1 MGMPRCRWIGTER
14 KGNRGSLARRLAGP
28 EEPTPDR
35 DVSSRS
41 AARPSARFHGVK
53 VPDTRV
59 LLLGDTGSDSL
70 AKALAASK
78 RTVTRTSD
86 ADEAVKLASSQDVI
100 VLDAVAPP
108 RSLADVCREIRGVPT
123 LAELPILAIS
133 AADSVEDRIRL
144 LEAGADDVIAR
155 PVDERELDAR
165 IEALDL
171 RYRRSKELHPSV
183 LVMPSR
189 RAGRRLIAVYSPKG
203 GVGTTTVA
211 VNLAL
216 VLAARQPDQVT
227 LLDLAGEIGQV
238 ATHLDLEPRMTILDL
253 ARDEHAIGDSSAFS
267 AYLTRHPSG
276 LRILAAPGSG
286 VASGLGRE
294 AVARLLDTALT
305 ASPTVV
311 IDAGSRLG
319 DATEAI
325 LGLADDV
332 VVVVTPEFAALKAVK
347 AAFDHLA
354 AVGVATAEPRIALND
369 LFAHEM
375 LGPSDIESA
384 LGRPV
389 TVRIPHD
396 PLLYQRAVNE
406 GRPLFLIAPKA
417 VPAQRF
423 QLLARVL
430 LGEDVPH
437 DAATTT
443 PRRRLGLFGRA

>member
-1 MGMPRCRWIGTER
+1 
-14 KGNRGSLARRLAGP
+14 
-28 EEPTPDR
+28 
-35 DVSSRS
+35 
-41 AARPSARFHGVK
+41 

-59 LLLGDTGSDSL
+59 LLLGNAGSDGL
-70 AKALAASK
+70 AKVVASGR
-78 RTVTRTSD
+78 RTLTRTSD
-86 ADEAVKLASSQDVI
+86 ADEAVKLAASQDVI
-100 VLDAVAPP
+100 ILDAVTPP
-108 RSLADVCREIRGVPT
+108 RTLADVCREIRSVAT

-171 RYRRSKELHPSV
+171 RYRRSKELHPGV
-183 LVMPSR
+183 LVLPSR
-189 RAGRRLIAVYSPKG
+189 RSGRRLIAVYSPKG

-227 LLDLAGEIGQV
+227 LIDLGGEIGQV
-238 ATHLDLEPRMTILDL
+238 TTHVDVQAKMTIADL
-253 ARDEHAIGDSSAFS
+253 ARDDHAMGDASAFTT
-267 AYLTRHPSG
+267 YLTRHSSG

-286 VASGLGRE
+286 FGPTLVRE
-294 AVARLLDTALT
+294 SIVRLLDTALT

-311 IDAGSRLG
+311 VDAGSRLG
-319 DATEAI
+319 EATEAV
-325 LGLADDV
+325 LSLADDLV
-332 VVVVTPEFAALKAVK
+332 IVVTPEFAALKAVR
-347 AAFDHLA
+347 AAFDHFVTL
-354 AVGVATAEPRIALND
+354 GVATAEPRIVLNEMY
-369 LFAHEM
+369 AHEM
-375 LGPSDIESA
+375 LTQADIESA
-384 LGRPV
+384 ISRPV

-406 GRPLFLIAPKA
+406 GKPLILLAPRSLQ
-417 VPAQRF
+417 AQRF

-437 DAATTT
+437 DVAEAG
-443 PRRRLGLFGRA
+443 PRRRLGIFGRA